1 VTPFSGSYSPEDV
14 IFLLK
19 PMTLAMVDIADKE
32 RLIQSGAHHYSEL
45 LSPEQMPGPS
55 YLQLFEALTAR
66 YAQRLAAEIM
76 ALARFLI
83 KTRPRQ
89 ITVVSLARAGT
100 PIGALLIRAL
110 RILGQTDACHY
121 SISIIR
127 DRGIDQNALA
137 FILHHK
143 QREPAGLVFVDGWTA
158 KGVIAGELR
167 QALRDWNTRQPER
180 LNESLYVVSDI
191 GGVADVAATDDD
203 YAIPSGILN
212 ATVSGLTS
220 RSVLNAE
227 IGPDDFHGCVFYEE
241 FQPQDRSQWFLDQV
255 SAHFIELIPVTDS
268 LSLYSSYPRK
278 QSGSLDSRIR
288 GNDDQKCANLPR
300 MGIISKPIYSNSD
313 QRLERRQAMLDFL
326 ARIHKNYR
334 ISNQNFIKPGVAEA
348 TRVLLRRLPNLL
360 LLRDP
365 EHPDVEH
372 LQWLAREK
380 KIPVII
386 DSTMPIQAAA
396 LIKDLL

>member
-1 VTPFSGSYSPEDV
+1 MTPFSGSYSPEDV
-14 IFLLK
+14 VFLLK
-19 PMTLAMVDIADKE
+19 PMALAMVDIADKE
-32 RLIQSGAHHYSEL
+32 RLIQSGACHYSEL

-55 YLQLFEALTAR
+55 YLALFETLTVR

-76 ALARFLI
+76 ALARYLI
-83 KTRPRQ
+83 ETRPQ
-89 ITVVSLARAGT
+89 PITLVSLARAGT
-100 PIGALLIRAL
+100 PIGALLVRAL
-110 RILGQTDACHY
+110 RKLGQTEARHY

-137 FILHHK
+137 FILRQE
-143 QREPAGLVFVDGWTA
+143 QREPAGLTFVDGWTA

-167 QALRDWNTRQPER
+167 QAVRDWNARQPEQ
-180 LNESLYVVSDI
+180 LDESLYVVSDI

-220 RSVLNAE
+220 RSILNAE
-227 IGPDDFHGCVFYEE
+227 IGPNDFHGCVFYEQ

-255 SAHFIELIPVTDS
+255 SAHFTEV
-268 LSLYSSYPRK
+268 
-278 QSGSLDSRIR
+278 
-288 GNDDQKCANLPR
+288 
-300 MGIISKPIYSNSD
+300 ISKPICIDSD
-313 QRLERRQAMLDFL
+313 QRLDRRQAMLDFL
-326 ARIHKNYR
+326 DRIHKHYR

-348 TRVLLRRLPNLL
+348 TRVLLRRLPDLV

-372 LQWLAREK
+372 LQLLAREK
-380 KIPVII
+380 KVPMII
-386 DSTMPIQAAA
+386 DPTMPIQAAA